1 MKNKT
6 IHLMAR
12 ALGLAALLSFV
23 LPGHAAP
30 GREDLVIGQVAPL
43 TGVIAGTGNEYVAG
57 GAAYFAYVND
67 NGGIYGR
74 KIRVALKD
82 DSYKPDQ
89 TLALTRQLLAEDKPL
104 ALFGFVGTGNV
115 LALNKNKVLEDAG
128 IALLAPYTG
137 AKDLRDPMN
146 PHIFHIRASYTDET
160 ARMVEHLYTIGL
172 RRFAVM
178 YQDDPFGKSG
188 LVGAESAMQKL
199 GMKAVATGAYD
210 RTKPEEVDAAV
221 AAIAPANP
229 DAIIMVSVN
238 RASAAFIKKMRAQGS
253 KARLFSISV
262 VNFKELL
269 KNAGEDNARGI
280 GISQVMPYPYSTL
293 APVAREFQTLMA
305 KYQPDKVVSYASM
318 ESFIA
323 AKILVEAIRRSGAD
337 PTRAKIISQLE
348 KMNSY
353 DVGGFKVSF
362 SPENRVGS
370 KFVEVTVI
378 GRDGRLLR

>member
-1 MKNKT
+1 MTFRYKRWLAT
-6 IHLMAR
+6 IS
-12 ALGLAALLSFV
+12 LAMLASLAQ
-23 LPGHAAP
+23 AAP

-43 TGVIAGTGNEYVAG
+43 TGTIAGTGDEYVAG
-57 GAAYFAYVND
+57 AAAYFAHVNAT
-67 NGGIYGR
+67 GGIYGR
-74 KIRVALKD
+74 KIRVVLKD

-89 TLALTRQLLAEDKPL
+89 TLALTRQILAEDKPL

-115 LALNKNKVLEDAG
+115 LALNRNKVLSDAG

-137 AKDLRDPMN
+137 AQDLREPTN
-146 PHIFHIRASYTDET
+146 PNIFHIRASYTDET
-160 ARMVEHLYTIGL
+160 ARMVEHLHTIGL

-188 LVGAESAMQKL
+188 LAGAESAMQKL
-199 GMKAVATGAYD
+199 GLQPVARGGYD
-210 RTKPEEVDAAV
+210 RTKPEDIDAAV

-238 RASAAFIKKMRAQGS
+238 RASAAFIRKMRAQGS

-293 APVAREFQTLMA
+293 VPVAREFQTLMK
-305 KYQPDKVVSYASM
+305 KYQPEKVVSYASM

-323 AKILVEAIRRSGAD
+323 AKILVEAIQRSGAD
-337 PTRAKIISQLE
+337 PTRQKIMTQLD

-353 DVGGFKVSF
+353 DAGGFKVSF
-362 SPENRVGS
+362 SPENHVGS

-378 GRDGRLLR
+378 GRDGKLLR

>member
-1 MKNKT
+1 MTFRYK
-6 IHLMAR
+6 R
-12 ALGLAALLSFV
+12 WLATTSLAMLASLAQ
-23 LPGHAAP
+23 AAP

-43 TGVIAGTGNEYVAG
+43 TGTIAGTGDEYVAG
-57 GAAYFAYVND
+57 AAAYFAHVNAT
-67 NGGIYGR
+67 GGIYGR
-74 KIRVALKD
+74 KIRVVLKD

-89 TLALTRQLLAEDKPL
+89 TLALTRQILAEDKPL

-115 LALNKNKVLEDAG
+115 LALNRNKVLSDAG

-137 AKDLRDPMN
+137 AQDLREPTN
-146 PHIFHIRASYTDET
+146 PNIFHIRASYTDET
-160 ARMVEHLYTIGL
+160 ARMVEHLHTIGL

-188 LVGAESAMQKL
+188 LAGAESAMQKL
-199 GMKAVATGAYD
+199 GLQPVARGGYD
-210 RTKPEEVDAAV
+210 RTKPEDIDAAV

-238 RASAAFIKKMRAQGS
+238 RASAAFIRKMRAQGS

-293 APVAREFQTLMA
+293 VPVAREFQTLMK
-305 KYQPDKVVSYASM
+305 KYQPEKVVSYASM

-323 AKILVEAIRRSGAD
+323 AKILVEAIQRSGAD
-337 PTRAKIISQLE
+337 PTRQKIMTQLD

-353 DVGGFKVSF
+353 DAGGFKVSF
-362 SPENRVGS
+362 SPENHVGS

-378 GRDGRLLR
+378 GRDGKLLR